1 MKQTIMLYADI
12 VEIGISKSAGFYQ
25 LSKSDKELLKLID
38 PNSKTEIVLNGKNG
52 DNKFGFVSHYFY
64 DMFDILVSVYGTW
77 ELVKKNVSFRLLNG
91 TLYPQQAGNFM
102 AIVDGIKTNIPENYV
117 F

>member
-1 MKQTIMLYADI
+1 MKQTIMLYADV
-12 VEIGISKSAGFYQ
+12 VEIGTYKSADFYT
-25 LSKSDKELLKLID
+25 LSKSDKELLKLIN
-38 PNSKTEIVLNGKNG
+38 PNHETEIVLNGKNG

-77 ELVKKNVSFRLLNG
+77 ELVKKNVSFSLLNG
-91 TLYPQQAGNFM
+91 TLYPQQAGSFV
-102 AIVDGIKTNIPENYV
+102 AIIDGIKTNIPENYV

>member
-1 MKQTIMLYADI
+1 MKQTIMLYAD
-12 VEIGISKSAGFYQ
+12 VVRIGASKSAGFYT

-38 PNSKTEIVLNGKNG
+38 LKSQTEIVLNGKNG
-52 DNKFGFVSHYFY
+52 DNSFGFVSHYFY

-91 TLYPQQAGNFM
+91 TLYPQQAGNFLT
-102 AIVDGIKTNIPENYV
+102 IVDGIKTNIPGSYV